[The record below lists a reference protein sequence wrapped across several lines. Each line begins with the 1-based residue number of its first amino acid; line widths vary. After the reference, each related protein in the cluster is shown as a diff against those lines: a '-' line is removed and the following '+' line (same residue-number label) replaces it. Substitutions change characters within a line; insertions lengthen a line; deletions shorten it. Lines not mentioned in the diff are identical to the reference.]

1 MKKTLLILAVLLC
14 GCFALKAQNFTYNDL
29 NYRVTGTNPPTVELT
44 GYADGF
50 TAEDFEIP
58 SEVTDESTGT
68 TYSVTSIG
76 NDAFKKCTSLTGSL
90 TIPNSVTNIGEGAF
104 ERCSGFTGSLTIG
117 NSVTSIGKRAF
128 YLCSGFTGSLTIPD
142 SVTSIGDDAFFDC
155 DGFTGSLTIGNSV
168 KSIGNGAFVYCNF
181 FTGSLTIPNS
191 VTSKGFLRLYTLH
204 RLAHHTEFRNKH
216 WK

>member
-1 MKKTLLILAVLLC
+1 MKKTFLILAALLC
-14 GCFALKAQNFTYNDL
+14 CCFALKAQDFTYENL

-90 TIPNSVTNIGEGAF
+90 TIPNSVT
-104 ERCSGFTGSLTIG
+104 
-117 NSVTSIGKRAF
+117 SIGAQAF
-128 YLCSGFTGSLTIPD
+128 YGCTRFTGSLTIPD
-142 SVTSIGDDAFFDC
+142 SVTSIGDEAFYTTA
-155 DGFTGSLTIGNSV
+155 FTGELKLPEKLEHIGTSAYC
-168 KSIGNGAFVYCNF
+168 KSKKCYF
-181 FTGSLTIPNS
+181 
-191 VTSKGFLRLYTLH
+191 
-204 RLAHHTEFRNKH
+204 
-216 WK
+216 